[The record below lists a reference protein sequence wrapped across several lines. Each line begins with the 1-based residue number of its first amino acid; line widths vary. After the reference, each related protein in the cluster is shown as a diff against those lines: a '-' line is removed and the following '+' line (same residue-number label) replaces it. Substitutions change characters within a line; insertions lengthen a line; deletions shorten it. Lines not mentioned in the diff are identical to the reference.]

1 MKLLTYS
8 QAWVIMTGLASNS
21 TNNSSFASDPSV
33 FLFAEM
39 LANTEM
45 IVANNDATGG
55 AMGVF

>member
-21 TNNSSFASDPSV
+21 TNSSSFASDPSV

-39 LANTEM
+39 LAKTEM
-45 IVANNDATGG
+45 IANNDATGG